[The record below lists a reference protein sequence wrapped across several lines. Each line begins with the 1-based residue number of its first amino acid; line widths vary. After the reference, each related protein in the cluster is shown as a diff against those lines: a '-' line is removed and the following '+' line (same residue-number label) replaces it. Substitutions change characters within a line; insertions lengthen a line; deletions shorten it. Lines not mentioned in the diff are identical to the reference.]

1 MIQLKSIDRSY
12 KTGAGRT
19 WVLRRVSLDSD
30 PLTLAVATVP
40 VAQSR
45 LYPPAASAPGSE
57 DRSDRGVGLRV
68 RGRRESRWLE

>member
-30 PLTLAVATVP
+30 PLTLAVVTVP
-40 VAQSR
+40 VAAVA
-45 LYPPAASAPGSE
+45 LASALLPARRATKT
-57 DRSDRGVGLRV
+57 DPIVGL
-68 RGRRESRWLE
+68 GCE